1 MGIDREALI
10 SAGINYDNGLRCFAG
25 KEALYEKYLKK
36 FMDDKLVD
44 TAKEALKV
52 SDFQG
57 ALEAMHALKGET
69 GTLGMEKLYGL
80 CQDVVTLIRNENYTI
95 EDVAMIVSNINQEYE
110 CMKCAVKNAL
120 VE

>member
-1 MGIDREALI
+1 
-10 SAGINYDNGLRCFAG
+10 
-25 KEALYEKYLKK
+25 
-36 FMDDKLVD
+36 
-44 TAKEALKV
+44 
-52 SDFQG
+52 
-57 ALEAMHALKGET
+57 
-69 GTLGMEKLYGL
+69 MEKLYGL